1 MSRDLRRYARQTNIQ
16 LLAGF
21 LLILFVVG
29 ETLIYNFYGR
39 AAAIFGFLCLL
50 GGTTPLILIWL
61 VLNGLEYFVK
71 RANAEDD
78 EI

>member
-1 MSRDLRRYARQTNIQ
+1 MSRDLRRYARQTNVR

-21 LLILFVVG
+21 LLILFIVG

-39 AAAIFGFLCLL
+39 GAAIFGALCLAA
-50 GGTTPLILIWL
+50 GTTPLILIWL
-61 VLNGLEYFVK
+61 ILVGLEWLVK
-71 RANAEDD
+71 RANGEED